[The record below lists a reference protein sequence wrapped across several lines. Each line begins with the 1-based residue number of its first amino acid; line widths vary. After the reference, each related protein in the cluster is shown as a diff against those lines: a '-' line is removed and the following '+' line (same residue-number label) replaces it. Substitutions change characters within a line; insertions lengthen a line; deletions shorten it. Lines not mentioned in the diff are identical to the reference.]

1 MVRRIRRV
9 SDLPVALGFG
19 ISKPEH
25 VREVGQWADAA
36 VVGSALVN
44 VDRRGW
50 RVGRSRHT
58 GRGVCALAEVLSI
71 EELRSRIDVIDE
83 QLVRLL
89 NVRVACAVEVGRLK
103 HEAGLPIY
111 QPEREAQVLDEVRQS
126 ATELAGP
133 LTAEAVV
140 RIFERVIDEARRAE
154 RVAERT
160 QRDES
165 WNRRIGE

>member
-1 MVRRIRRV
+1 M
-9 SDLPVALGFG
+9 
-19 ISKPEH
+19 
-25 VREVGQWADAA
+25 
-36 VVGSALVN
+36 
-44 VDRRGW
+44 
-50 RVGRSRHT
+50 
-58 GRGVCALAEVLSI
+58 AEVLSI
-71 EELRSRIDVIDE
+71 EELRNRIDVIDD

-111 QPEREAQVLDEVRQS
+111 QPEREAQVLAKVKHS

-154 RVAERT
+154 RIASER
-160 QRDES
+160 RDMS
-165 WNRRIGE
+165 DSRIGE